1 MGGGGFSFPRYL
13 RAIDPASRHVV
24 LELDPVVLATAREE
38 LGFTP
43 DDAIEVVLGD
53 ARRTILGVPTD
64 SRRLVVGDA
73 FGGRSVP
80 WHLTT
85 TEFVREIDR
94 VLTPDGRYVQNLID
108 GPALRFVRA
117 ETATLRQV
125 FEHVAVITWNATF
138 DGSGGGNVVLVASHE
153 PFDAAAIDEAVRSDD
168 GRRARA
174 RRRRGAR
181 CVHRRRPDPH
191 RRLRPRG
198 PAHRRLTP
206 AALTH
211 DCGITRNGATGLGRS
226 PESPPSPEDARG
238 GRSSSVATGPP
249 APTIDADAGP
259 RGTSVPPRTG
269 GCAMR
274 TPNLLVTALALAA
287 VPLLTACGEHHLV
300 VAGHGQPA

>member
-1 MGGGGFSFPRYL
+1 MTGTRSSRSSPSSASPSAPASTTIANPCQRESPYYCIAVRTDSDTATGRTLVLDDLRHAHVDLADPTALEFAYIQWFAAATADLTEGGAPLEALHVGGGGFSFPRYL
-13 RAIDPASRHVV
+13 RAIDPASRHIV
-24 LELDPVVLATAREE
+24 LELDPVVLATAREQ
-38 LGFTP
+38 LGFVP
-43 DDAIEVVLGD
+43 DEAIEVVLGD

-153 PFDAAAIDEAVRSDD
+153 PIDAAAIDAAVRATTAGAHVLAGDEALDAFTAGAPILTDD
-168 GRRARA
+168 FA
-174 RRRRGAR
+174 
-181 CVHRRRPDPH
+181 
-191 RRLRPRG
+191 
-198 PAHRRLTP
+198 PADQLI
-206 AALTH
+206 
-211 DCGITRNGATGLGRS
+211 GS
-226 PESPPSPEDARG
+226 
-238 GRSSSVATGPP
+238 
-249 APTIDADAGP
+249 
-259 RGTSVPPRTG
+259 
-269 GCAMR
+269 
-274 TPNLLVTALALAA
+274 
-287 VPLLTACGEHHLV
+287 
-300 VAGHGQPA
+300 